1 MNDTA
6 PVRMGRKAVDLV
18 GECVNDELD
27 VLCRYSLNRLLNDV
41 VAVLVLDA
49 FQDVILKLLYQ

>member
-1 MNDTA
+1 
-6 PVRMGRKAVDLV
+6 MGRKAVDLV